1 MTWRTDR
8 RAETAERLSAAEG
21 MEPLLGAM
29 SVKNQASLPLGI
41 VVERRAVDNPWIDHS
56 WRSVAVIAGARPLSP
71 RRP

>member
-1 MTWRTDR
+1 M
-8 RAETAERLSAAEG
+8 ER
-21 MEPLLGAM
+21 LLGAM